1 MLKHSVQVLDSGLEL
16 IRIPMASISSVTALV
31 LGNTG
36 SRYEKPAQQ
45 GLAHFFEHMVFKG
58 TKKYP
63 DPQVLAST
71 IDAVGAQSNAFTS
84 KEYTGYYVKAA
95 SKHLERSLDVL
106 SDMLLQPLIRPE
118 DIERE
123 KGVIIEEINMYSDSP
138 MQDIDNVFDQLLFE
152 NESLGHDVIGTKET
166 VSGMTHQDFLDLLSS
181 WYGLPNLT
189 LVLAGDATVVESDQT
204 LDLVS
209 KLFGGEKRPQ
219 ENRVD
224 HRVEVAPLLK
234 SSWKNTGRL
243 LVKTK
248 QTEQAHLMLG
258 WPGLVRSDERRY
270 ALALL
275 SIVLGGNMSSRLFTE
290 VREKRG
296 LCYYVHSTVDYYHDA
311 GVFGAAAGVDPRRIH
326 EAVQVIVDEFQQL
339 SSAKNAITQQELDR
353 AREFAMGTLVLSLED
368 SQSVAQYYGVRQLLQ
383 RKIDT
388 PDAVI
393 ERLKRVTLE
402 EINLLAQ
409 TLLKSGEMRLALIG
423 PFEQA
428 EFEKYV

>member
-326 EAVQVIVDEFQQL
+326 EAVQVIIDEFSQL
-339 SSAKNAITQQELDR
+339 SSANKAISQQELDR